1 MPTRATVKAFTAKVI
16 SGDLLG
22 AVRDWYHDDAWI
34 QENQA
39 QPLQGGRDALMKREA
54 AMMERTQS
62 VRTELL
68 GGPAIDGDQV
78 AIRWRFTFAFKDG
91 GKLRQEEVAW
101 QTWRGEKIATE
112 TFFYDPAQ
120 RSKVD
125 QP

>member
-1 MPTRATVKAFTAKVI
+1 MPTRTTVDAFIAQVVL
-16 SGDLLG
+16 GDHLG

-39 QPLQGGRDALMKREA
+39 VPLQGGRDALMKREA
-54 AMMERTQS
+54 GMMERTQTVIS
-62 VRTELL
+62 EVL
-68 GGPAIDGDQV
+68 GGPMIDGDQV

-91 GKLRQEEVAW
+91 GKLQQEEIAW

-120 RSKVD
+120 RG
-125 QP
+125 